1 MTDSILNRPIKQ
13 KTTTSPERALAAFVG
28 AAVGDALG
36 WPFEGR
42 AVGKVDIGKWDGQ
55 FFDWT
60 KRSGSRFSPRREQ
73 IEAGAY
79 SDDTQLILA
88 ISRSRATEQNWWEH
102 FARVELPFWTCY
114 ERGGGGA
121 TKRAANSW
129 LAGVAPW
136 DSEAKDVAKKYFEA
150 GGNGGAMRVLPHCVS
165 HARDEH
171 FSALATDI
179 LADAVTTHGHPRAL
193 AGALAFGYILWN
205 AFKRVDTLDYG
216 SLLHQCVKD
225 TSVWATLPD
234 ISSHWPSWFS
244 ATQKHVHDF
253 NGIWLSTVN
262 EVISL
267 CRHAID
273 GLEAGVLSDDMAV
286 MKKLGG
292 LSPKT
297 NGAGTTTSVA
307 ALYYASRYAASPT
320 EGMRCAAT
328 ADGADTDTLA
338 SMTASLLGAINGMS
352 WLQDYD
358 EKVQDGDY
366 IRRAAEHLVFMR
378 KTPAVCKEVTKRDL
392 NVFKGRLADNEA
404 ASGISLP
411 IGLRVASVESR
422 QEQIGERLVETLVV
436 ATDAGL
442 TLFIPSS
449 SLKKIEGPQV
459 IGQRTINLEGAS
471 QNEEGLEGAAKRAE
485 RAHGD
490 VRNLERTVESP
501 SHLDGDFEP
510 AVGMSLLVR
519 DLNTSRVF
527 YEQFLGLKVTGAS
540 RKVVRFSST
549 LAIREDESAPM
560 SSCVGVKLFVN
571 VSDVS
576 SCLDRLTEAGVEFSK
591 ILVRGNTRSFECR
604 DPAGYAIEVFERL
617 KAHALN

>member
-1 MTDSILNRPIKQ
+1 MTDSILNRPVEQ
-13 KTTTSPERALAAFVG
+13 TTTTSPERALAAFVG

-42 AVGKVDIGKWDGQ
+42 AVGKVDIRKWDGQ
-55 FFDWT
+55 FFNWT
-60 KRSGSRFSPRREQ
+60 RRSGSRFSPRWEQ
-73 IEAGAY
+73 VEAGAY

-129 LAGVAPW
+129 LAGTAPW
-136 DSEAKDVAKKYFEA
+136 DSEAKDVAKRYFEA

-165 HARDEH
+165 RARDDH
-171 FSALATDI
+171 FSALARDI

-193 AGALAFGYILWN
+193 VGALAFGYILWN

-216 SLLHQCVKD
+216 SLLHRCAEEI
-225 TSVWATLPD
+225 SVWATLPD
-234 ISSHWPSWFS
+234 ISSQWPSWVS
-244 ATQKHVHDF
+244 ATQKYVQDF
-253 NGIWLSTVN
+253 NGLWLSTVS
-262 EVISL
+262 EVMSL

-273 GLEAGVLSDDMAV
+273 GLDAGVLSDDMAV

-292 LSPKT
+292 LSPRT

-320 EGMRCAAT
+320 EGMRYAAT
-328 ADGADTDTLA
+328 AEGADTDTLA

-358 EKVQDGDY
+358 EKVQDGAY
-366 IRRAAEHLVFMR
+366 IRRTAEHLVFMR
-378 KTPAVCKEVTKRDL
+378 KTPTVCKEITKRDL
-392 NVFKGRLADNEA
+392 NVFKGRLGDKEA

-411 IGLRVASVESR
+411 IGLRVASVENR

-442 TLFIPSS
+442 TLFIPNSS
-449 SLKKIEGPQV
+449 SKKAESPEA

-471 QNEEGLEGAAKRAE
+471 QNEESPEGAVQKAE
-485 RAHGD
+485 SAQGV
-490 VRNLERTVESP
+490 VRKPEGTVESP
-501 SHLDGDFEP
+501 YHSDGDFEP

-527 YEQFLGLKVTGAS
+527 YERFLGLKVTGAS
-540 RKVVRFSST
+540 QKVVRFSST
-549 LAIREDESAPM
+549 LALREDESAPV
-560 SSCVGVKLFVN
+560 SCGGVKLFVN

-576 SCLDRLTEAGVEFSK
+576 SCLERLTKAGVEFSE

-604 DPAGYAIEVFERL
+604 DPAGYAIEVFERS
-617 KAHALN
+617 KTHAMN